1 MNNSVAI
8 VTGSSHGIGRA
19 TALRLGK
26 DFSSVVIVARD
37 ESALS
42 DVSKEIT
49 ATGAKPLL
57 VNRDLS
63 KAASAREVVDA
74 TLNAFGRIDA
84 LVNIAGSVPRID
96 ILETTDEQWDAGF
109 ALKFHAGRRL
119 ALHAWEA
126 LKAARGSVVFLSG
139 AAADHPQAIGAAVS
153 SVNAAIEALSK
164 AFANRGLIDGVQV
177 NTVSPGAIMT
187 RRRMGMIERVAATK
201 GISIESARQDYL
213 DHAHISRYGE
223 PEEIAEL
230 IAFCVSPK
238 MRWMTGSVLRMDGGE
253 TSSL

>member
-1 MNNSVAI
+1 MNNSVAV

-19 TALRLGK
+19 TALRLAK
-26 DFSSVVIVARD
+26 DFSSVVVVARD

-42 DVSKEIT
+42 EVAKEIT
-49 ATGAKPLL
+49 SAGAKSLV

-63 KAASAREVVDA
+63 KAVSAREVIDA

-84 LVNIAGSVPRID
+84 LVNIAGAVPRID

-109 ALKFHAGRRL
+109 ALKFHGGRRL
-119 ALHAWEA
+119 ALHAWAA
-126 LKAARGSVVFLSG
+126 LKASRGAVVFLSG

-164 AFANRGLIDGVQV
+164 AFADRGLVDGVQV

-201 GISIESARQDYL
+201 GISIESAKQSYL
-213 DHAHISRYGE
+213 DHARINRYGE

-253 TSSL
+253 TNSL

>member
-1 MNNSVAI
+1 MNHSVAI

-19 TALRLGK
+19 TALRLAK
-26 DFSSVVIVARD
+26 EFSAVVVVARD
-37 ESALS
+37 ESALTE
-42 DVSKEIT
+42 VSKEI
-49 ATGAKPLL
+49 AAAGAKPLVL
-57 VNRDLS
+57 RRDLS
-63 KAASAREVVDA
+63 RVESAREVIDA

-96 ILETTDEQWDAGF
+96 LLETTDEQWDAGF
-109 ALKFHAGRRL
+109 ALKFHGGRRL
-119 ALHAWEA
+119 ALNAWDA
-126 LKAARGSVVFLSG
+126 LKDSNGAVVFLSG
-139 AAADHPQAIGAAVS
+139 AAADHPQTMGAAVS

-164 AFANRGLIDGVQV
+164 AFADRGLIDGVQV

-187 RRRMGMIERVAATK
+187 RRRMGMIEKIAAAK
-201 GISIESARQDYL
+201 GISIESAKSSYL
-213 DHAHISRYGE
+213 EHARINRFGE

-253 TSSL
+253 TNSL